1 MWMRE
6 TRSRLFMQMELEM
19 CTDDLPWIIICYLSA
34 FNDYP
39 VRVLYTDAFASFIKL
54 EKRA

>member
-1 MWMRE
+1 
-6 TRSRLFMQMELEM
+6 MQMELEV
-19 CTDDLPWIIICYLSA
+19 CTDELAWIIICYLSA
-34 FNDYP
+34 VNDYP